1 MAYSPSPTSPTAPST
16 TTAQPGRR
24 SQSPPAQPLN
34 KREKRRN
41 LLQDRLSDL
50 TSSFNLNRDA
60 IFRDQIKAL
69 QCDMSLIVAAEPY
82 KAEPLDDA
90 GEEIAKLVEQS
101 NVANNY
107 SSDMTSLAGKWYSEY
122 ALGVNESKEARET
135 DLTALMVNTFFFG
148 SSIDQT
154 HSIARHSILNFKL
167 TPSALLAPP

>member
-1 MAYSPSPTSPTAPST
+1 
-16 TTAQPGRR
+16 
-24 SQSPPAQPLN
+24 
-34 KREKRRN
+34 
-41 LLQDRLSDL
+41 
-50 TSSFNLNRDA
+50 
-60 IFRDQIKAL
+60 
-69 QCDMSLIVAAEPY
+69 MSLIVAAEPY

-107 SSDMTSLAGKWYSEY
+107 SNDMTSLAGKWYSEY

-135 DLTALMVNTFFFG
+135 DLTALMVSTFFFG